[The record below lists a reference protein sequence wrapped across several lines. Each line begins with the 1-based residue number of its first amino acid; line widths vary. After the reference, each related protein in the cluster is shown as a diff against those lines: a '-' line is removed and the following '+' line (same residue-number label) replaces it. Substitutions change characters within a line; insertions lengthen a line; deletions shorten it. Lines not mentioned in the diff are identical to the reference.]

1 MKVQGLTGQ
10 SKQSKGSEQKREI
23 ERDPNRHD
31 MQTRYIKMD
40 GKKVKP
46 QSGTQMVS
54 RRQTLADKKAWI
66 AIGETDRYRRR
77 QIERHGLTPEKAGVL
92 RPYQQLVCVFER

>member
-1 MKVQGLTGQ
+1 MQNVNDGPRQN
-10 SKQSKGSEQKREI
+10 KQSKGSKQNVKQRET
-23 ERDPNRHD
+23 
-31 MQTRYIKMD
+31 QTDRTCRPRCIKMD

-46 QSGTQMVS
+46 ESGTQMFS
-54 RRQTLADKKAWI
+54 RRQTLTDKKAWI

-92 RPYQQLVCVFER
+92 RP